1 MTITKLTYRCDRES
15 LGGVSEAAFA
25 EAFENELMFFCDNRD
40 AVIEVEFGNF
50 KSGLHSVRGFDVF
63 KDQVSELSDLS
74 DRVRD
79 AAERA
84 WIACLENAE

>member
-15 LGGVSEAAFA
+15 LGGVDESAFVDA
-25 EAFENELMFFCDNRD
+25 LENELMAIPQFRESS
-40 AVIEVEFGNF
+40 VEVEFGTH
-50 KSGLHSVRGFDVF
+50 KSGLHSVRGFD
-63 KDQVSELSDLS
+63 LSDDPVAELS

-84 WIACLENAE
+84 WNVCLAEA